1 MGGHSTYVSALV
13 SFFFYAGL
21 TPFSTWALDAR
32 LRTLRGSMLAP
43 STKKTYGSY
52 LRTYISFCNY
62 LGIPIVPISTLNL
75 CRFVAYL
82 SLRLSFMS
90 IRNYISVVRLLHLE
104 TGHNNPIDSYLVES
118 TLKGAKRLLGAST
131 CPKLPITPLLLQKMR
146 QTLDF
151 HNPPDLVFWGVCLVA
166 FFSFFRKSNLLAPSW
181 GLFDPKKHLSRS
193 NISFD
198 SSGAVISVTW
208 SKTIQFSERTLLV
221 PLPHIPDS
229 PFCPSCILKLIFRL
243 YPAPTHHFPTFT
255 YRVNS
260 HWCIVTYNWF
270 LQKLKHVLSLIGV
283 DPSKYSGHSFR
294 RGGASFALECGLS
307 PDLIKSQGDWKSG
320 AYQSYLDPSLSCRS
334 KVANRLGEEFR
345 RLFPVSL

>member
-1 MGGHSTYVSALV
+1 
-13 SFFFYAGL
+13 
-21 TPFSTWALDAR
+21 
-32 LRTLRGSMLAP
+32 MLAP

-243 YPAPTHHFPTFT
+243 YPAPTHHFPAFT

-283 DPSKYSGHSFR
+283 DPSKYSGHSFL
-294 RGGASFALECGLS
+294 RGGGLFC
-307 PDLIKSQGDWKSG
+307 
-320 AYQSYLDPSLSCRS
+320 A
-334 KVANRLGEEFR
+334 
-345 RLFPVSL
+345 